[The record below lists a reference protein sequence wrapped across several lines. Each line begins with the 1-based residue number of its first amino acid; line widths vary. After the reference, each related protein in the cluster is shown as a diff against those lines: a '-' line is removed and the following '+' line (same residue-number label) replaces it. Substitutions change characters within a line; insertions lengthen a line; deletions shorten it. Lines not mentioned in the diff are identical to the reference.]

1 MDAVCDPSLAE
12 AHDAGPFERTALVLL
27 AGGCAALGLF
37 PVAVMEAIDR
47 VNAVLVGRVV
57 GHHGGSWVLLA
68 PIDPDRASY
77 SPMIVLLV
85 VVAVVLL
92 TLQVAHR
99 HYRGHVR
106 HGAPWDCGFPAQSAR
121 MQDTAEGFGQPIRQ
135 VFEPFF
141 KMERHLPS
149 PFDAK
154 PRYYVSASDRLWD
167 WLYVPIARVAETLAR
182 IAGLIQQGRIAV
194 YLTYSFITL
203 LALLF
208 LVR

>member
-1 MDAVCDPSLAE
+1 
-12 AHDAGPFERTALVLL
+12 
-27 AGGCAALGLF
+27 
-37 PVAVMEAIDR
+37 MEAIDR

-135 VFEPFF
+135 VFEGFF
-141 KMERHLPS
+141 RIERTLPS
-149 PFDAK
+149 PSDPA
-154 PRYYVSASDRLWD
+154 PRYSVVVEDRIWHA
-167 WLYVPIARVAETLAR
+167 LYLPLAR
-182 IAGLIQQGRIAV
+182 AVEATARFVGLLQQGRIAV
-194 YLTYSFITL
+194 YLMYSFVTL

-208 LVR
+208 LGR

>member
-1 MDAVCDPSLAE
+1 
-12 AHDAGPFERTALVLL
+12 
-27 AGGCAALGLF
+27 
-37 PVAVMEAIDR
+37 
-47 VNAVLVGRVV
+47 
-57 GHHGGSWVLLA
+57 
-68 PIDPDRASY
+68 
-77 SPMIVLLV
+77 
-85 VVAVVLL
+85 
-92 TLQVAHR
+92 
-99 HYRGHVR
+99 
-106 HGAPWDCGFPAQSAR
+106 
-121 MQDTAEGFGQPIRQ
+121 
-135 VFEPFF
+135 
-141 KMERHLPS
+141 MERHLPS